1 MTTHTRRTPR
11 RVALTLAASAATLGS
26 LALAPAA
33 SAEEITV
40 PAPDPAAVRVLD
52 LTNAARAQAGCA
64 PLSLDPAL
72 DDAALRHTRDM
83 ADHGVMSHTGT
94 DGSTPRTRLAAEG
107 LSPWLTAENVAYGYD
122 ADGVVAAWLA
132 SPGHR
137 RNLLDCRLVSV
148 GIAEQAGAI
157 GPYWTQV
164 FAG

>member
-1 MTTHTRRTPR
+1 MTTHPRRTPR
-11 RVALTLAASAATLGS
+11 RVALALAAAATTLGS
-26 LALAPAA
+26 LALAPSA
-33 SAEEITV
+33 SAEEVV
-40 PAPDPAAVRVLD
+40 PAAPDPAALRVLD

-64 PLSLDPAL
+64 PLLLDPAL
-72 DDAALRHTRDM
+72 GDAALRHTQDM
-83 ADHGVMSHTGT
+83 AVHGVMSHTGT

-107 LSPWLTAENVAYGYD
+107 LSPWITAENVAYGYD
-122 ADGVVAAWLA
+122 ADGVVGAWLA

-137 RNLLDCRLVSV
+137 RNILDCRLVAV